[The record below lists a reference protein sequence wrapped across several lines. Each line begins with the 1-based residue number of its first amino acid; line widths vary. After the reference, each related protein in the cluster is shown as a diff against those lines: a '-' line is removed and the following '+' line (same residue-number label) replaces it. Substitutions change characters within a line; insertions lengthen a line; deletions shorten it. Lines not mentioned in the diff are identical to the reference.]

1 MLVATYM
8 RSLQGRGD
16 LKTLVSSGSRYS
28 SAAAFAFFIQAVSWY
43 VCPGLLPSIGR
54 SGLLFKWQRLARR
67 IRRHLHRSAALLLV
81 ANAADLLIH
90 ESLRKGASGCA
101 AVGGARVSYC
111 KPLGRESAKT
121 TQPQLTSSSLAAL
134 PMLALGGA
142 RSREMA

>member
-16 LKTLVSSGSRYS
+16 LKTLISSGSRYS

-43 VCPGLLPSIGR
+43 VSLGLLPSIGR

-81 ANAADLLIH
+81 ADVADLDPRIAVKR
-90 ESLRKGASGCA
+90 RKRMRSRWW
-101 AVGGARVSYC
+101 GARFVLQAARQRIS
-111 KPLGRESAKT
+111 KDHTAATDVR
-121 TQPQLTSSSLAAL
+121 LACCF
-134 PMLALGGA
+134 
-142 RSREMA
+142 RRC

>member
-43 VCPGLLPSIGR
+43 VCLGLLPSIGASR

-81 ANAADLLIH
+81 ANSADLLTR
-90 ESLRKGASGCA
+90 ESL
-101 AVGGARVSYC
+101 
-111 KPLGRESAKT
+111 
-121 TQPQLTSSSLAAL
+121 
-134 PMLALGGA
+134 
-142 RSREMA
+142 

>member
-43 VCPGLLPSIGR
+43 VCL
-54 SGLLFKWQRLARR
+54 GLLFKWQRLARR

-81 ANAADLLIH
+81 VNVADLDPRIAVKR
-90 ESLRKGASGCA
+90 RKRMRSRWW
-101 AVGGARVSYC
+101 GARFVLQAARQRIS
-111 KPLGRESAKT
+111 KDHTAATDVR
-121 TQPQLTSSSLAAL
+121 LACCF
-134 PMLALGGA
+134 
-142 RSREMA
+142 RRC